1 MIDTLAEAKK
11 LEQVG
16 FTSEQA
22 SAIIEIQ
29 WRSPSWVLR
38 DLENSGFERAQAEA
52 ILNYFWSV
60 RNESLMR
67 HPRRHVIWWGVV
79 TGLAMIGFYAVLFTF
94 AVIVTKGHL

>member
-1 MIDTLAEAKK
+1 MDTLQEAKK
-11 LEQVG
+11 LEQAG
-16 FTSEQA
+16 FSPEQA

-38 DLENSGFERAQAEA
+38 NLENSGFEREQALA

-67 HPRRHVIWWGVV
+67 HPRRHMIWWGVV
-79 TGLAMIGFYAVLFTF
+79 TALAMIGFYAVLFTIG
-94 AVIVTKGHL
+94 VIVTRGHL